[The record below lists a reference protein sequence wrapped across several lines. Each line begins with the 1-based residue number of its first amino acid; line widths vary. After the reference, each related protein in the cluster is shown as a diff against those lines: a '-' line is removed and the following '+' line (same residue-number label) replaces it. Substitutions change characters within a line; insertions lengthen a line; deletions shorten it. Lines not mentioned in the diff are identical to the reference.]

1 MQSLKRI
8 KMTEK
13 DFKIVFDSGSHDID
27 IETLIGNLMH
37 TSNLIQEVN
46 RYLQTDKKIE
56 VKIKALEKGSFEVHI
71 ELIEKLID
79 SLFSNNS
86 VSYTANIIAI
96 VGGLYGLVSFLK
108 GKKPKKIEPENDK
121 IKITNN
127 SGNVTYIE
135 GNVYHIYNENKIV
148 RDTIS
153 KQFSVLEKNDDIT
166 GFKFEN
172 QTENIYIPSED
183 FEKVAIKLD
192 ELDNQ
197 SQNPIFEIVTDKMIL
212 IIRPSFSKDLKWDF
226 VYENQKISAKME
238 DEEMIKIID
247 NGEQFAK
254 GDHMLVDLEITKFY
268 DKDLNTY
275 LITKDSYKILKY
287 KQHIKSPRQLSIFT
301 QSE

>member
-1 MQSLKRI
+1 MSP
-8 KMTEK
+8 K
-13 DFKIVFDSGSHDID
+13 DFKIVFDSTSHDID

-71 ELIEKLID
+71 ELIEKLIN
-79 SLFSNNS
+79 SLFSSNS
-86 VSYTANIIAI
+86 VSYTANIIGI

-108 GKKPKKIEPENDK
+108 GKKPKAIEPENDK

-127 SGNVTYIE
+127 NGNVTYVE

-153 KQFSVLEKNDDIT
+153 KQFSVLQKNDDIT

-192 ELDNQ
+192 ELDAQNQ
-197 SQNPIFEIVTDKMIL
+197 DPISEIVADKKIL

-226 VYENQKISAKME
+226 VYENQKLSAKME

-247 NGEQFAK
+247 QGEQFAK

-287 KQHIKSPRQLSIFT
+287 KQHIKIPKQPTLF
-301 QSE
+301 